1 MYHPKGRKICYNKI
15 MSKKQ
20 IIFIATSILLTLIS
34 FIFFVPWSVVL
45 ARLAPKPDSIEALLE
60 QSTEGKLD
68 GAIVYVH
75 KKGQEPEYYA
85 GGWKDRDLEIP
96 ADPHSLFKIASITK
110 LYVAASVAK
119 LAAEGTLDLDRS
131 LAEYLP
137 SLKDRIAYADQI
149 TLRMLV
155 QHRSG
160 IPDYI
165 DDPEFHW
172 FENFDDLEG
181 HLELA
186 LDKDALFNPDHRYN
200 YSNTNYLLIGRI
212 LDNVLGYSYTQYID
226 ENFLDPL
233 GLDNTFHELSEIDL
247 DRLSSGY
254 MTDYCCD
261 VKEADYRGPTGSMI
275 ATAEDVGHFVEALND
290 GSLFSD
296 EEQAIYSALYEY
308 GHTGLLP
315 GYSSI
320 ARYHDAEEAVVVLF
334 VNTSGGET
342 WGLVKVLYNRVCRL
356 VL

>member
-1 MYHPKGRKICYNKI
+1 
-15 MSKKQ
+15 MSKRQ
-20 IIFIATSILLTLIS
+20 IVFISTSILLTLIS
-34 FIFFVPWSVVL
+34 LIVFVPWSVVL
-45 ARLAPKPDSIEALLE
+45 ARFTPMPESIEELLKD
-60 QSTEGKLD
+60 STRGYLD
-68 GAIVYVH
+68 GAVVYIH
-75 KKGQEPEYYA
+75 KKGQEPQLYA

-110 LYVAASVAK
+110 LYVAASVAR
-119 LAAEGTLDLDRS
+119 LAVEGTLDPDRS

-137 SLKDRIAYADQI
+137 SLKDRIAYSDQI

-165 DDPEFHW
+165 DDPDFQW
-172 FENFDDLEG
+172 FENLQDLEG
-181 HLELA
+181 HLEMA
-186 LDKDALFNPDHRYN
+186 LDKDALFKPNRRYS

-212 LDNVLGYSYTQYID
+212 IDNVLGYSYTKYID
-226 ENFLDPL
+226 EKFLVPL
-233 GLDNTFHELSEIDL
+233 GLDNTFHGLSEMDV

-261 VKEADYRGPTGSMI
+261 VKMADYRGPTGSMI
-275 ATAEDVGHFVEALND
+275 ATAEDVGIFVEALND
-290 GSLFSD
+290 GSLLSD
-296 EEQAIYSALYEY
+296 REQIMYSSLYEY

-320 ARYHDAEEAVVVLF
+320 ARYHDSEDTVVVLF

-342 WGLVKVLYNRVCRL
+342 WGLVKVLYNRVCRM